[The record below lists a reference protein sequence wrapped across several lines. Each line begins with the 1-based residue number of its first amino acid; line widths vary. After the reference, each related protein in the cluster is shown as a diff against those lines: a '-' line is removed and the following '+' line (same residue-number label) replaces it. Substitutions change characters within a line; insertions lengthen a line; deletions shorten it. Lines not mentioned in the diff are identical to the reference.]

1 MKRSAVVSALLG
13 AVALGCA
20 GPPRLVPL
28 PEPPGAFKPR
38 QEIEVWR
45 DSNAV
50 TLHGVRIAADA
61 LTGVPLWR
69 PPECDSCRVTIPL
82 QAVDSLRTVNTE
94 RAWMIAAS
102 LPFVALGMV
111 AVTFWLN
118 GDND

>member
-1 MKRSAVVSALLG
+1 MTRSTMVSVLLG
-13 AVALGCA
+13 MAALGCA
-20 GPPRLVPL
+20 GPPKLVPV

-50 TLHGVRIAADA
+50 TLHGVRIAAES

-82 QAVDSLRTVNTE
+82 QAVDSLRAVNTE
-94 RAWMIAAS
+94 HAWMIAAS
-102 LPFVALGMV
+102 LPFVALGVV
-111 AVTFWLN
+111 AATMWLSD
-118 GDND
+118 GD